1 MQQSPKS
8 PPGGT
13 GASIAA
19 LYHYPVKGLSPQP
32 LTEVG
37 LRPGQGFPDDRI
49 YALARAAGKYVPN
62 TAQNLGKRNFHV
74 LARDFALA
82 GLRSH
87 YDSSTRTITLARPQ
101 RDGGGVVHADLS
113 TPAGR
118 DRLASTVAELL
129 GLAWD
134 DVPVVAHEPGRRFP
148 DLLSKGDEEAQAVS
162 IINLASVR
170 ELSRIA
176 GTEVNPLRFRAN
188 IYLDGLPPWAERQL
202 PGGFLRAGGARLE
215 VFQEIGRCP
224 ATEVDPVSSRRDLP
238 VLQLLHDAFGHTNM
252 GVYAQMRT
260 AGTLTEGTAVVPE

>member
-19 LYHYPVKGLSPQP
+19 LYHYPVKGLSPQR
-32 LTEVG
+32 LDQVR
-37 LRPGQGFPDDRI
+37 LSPGHGFPDDRI
-49 YALARAAGKYVPN
+49 YALARAKGKYVPD

-82 GLRSH
+82 GLRSDYSH
-87 YDSSTRTITLARPQ
+87 STRTITLTRPQ
-101 RDGGGVVHADLS
+101 GDTGEVVHADLS
-113 TPAGR
+113 TSAGR
-118 DRLASTVAELL
+118 DRLAAVVAELL
-129 GLAWD
+129 GLAAD
-134 DVPVVAHEPGRRFP
+134 DVPVIAHEPGRRFP
-148 DLLSKGDEEAQAVS
+148 DLLSRGDEEAQAVS
-162 IINLASVR
+162 VINLASVR
-170 ELSRIA
+170 ELARVA
-176 GTEVNPLRFRAN
+176 GTEVDPLRFRAN

-202 PGGFLRAGGARLE
+202 PGGSLLAGDARLE

-252 GVYAQMRT
+252 GVYAQVRSG
-260 AGTLTEGTAVVPE
+260 GTLAEGTAVVRQ

>member
-32 LTEVG
+32 LTEVS
-37 LRPGQGFPDDRI
+37 LRPGNGFPDDRI
-49 YALARAAGKYVPN
+49 YALARAAGKYVPG

-87 YDSSTRTITLARPQ
+87 YESPTRTITLTRPQ
-101 RDGGGVVHADLS
+101 SEGGEVVHADLS
-113 TPAGR
+113 TSAGR
-118 DRLASTVAELL
+118 DRLASMVAELL
-129 GLAWD
+129 GLAAD
-134 DVPVVAHEPGRRFP
+134 EQPVIAHEPGRRFP
-148 DLLSKGDEEAQAVS
+148 DLLSKGDEEAHAVS

-170 ELSRIA
+170 ELARIA
-176 GTEVNPLRFRAN
+176 GVAVDPLRFRAN
-188 IYLDGLPPWAERQL
+188 IYLEGLPPWAERQL
-202 PGGFLRAGGARLE
+202 PGGFLLTGGARLE

-252 GVYAQMRT
+252 GVYAQVRSG
-260 AGTLTEGTAVVPE
+260 GTLAEGTAVVRQ